1 MTRLPVQSRVKKTK
15 TRHLYWAFTVDLAAG
30 GNTQKK
36 QCLRHKVS
44 ERWRRGGDETVIF
57 FLSGDLRLNRVYL
70 AMPV

>member
-1 MTRLPVQSRVKKTK
+1 MLFLLP
-15 TRHLYWAFTVDLAAG
+15 YWAFTVDLAAG

-57 FLSGDLRLNRVYL
+57 FLSGGLRLNRVYL